1 MDYGGDALGAERR
14 PEKGNSEQPNPY
26 DWSTTAAQLKNADIP
41 VGAYI
46 KTGSGKVRKVRADEI
61 KWAKNEARRKGI
73 SGKAAAPEAKPAAAH
88 PPEPPV
94 FREDFETADSGGAVA
109 ESEED
114 TTPGRRNRNRTAMPP
129 AEAGRRS
136 RARFQ
141 TAQGRRRRNSH
152 NRDFTRVTL
161 SRGR

>member
-1 MDYGGDALGAERR
+1 MNKTTLFRAAVVMMTAWIAAGTLWAQSGG
-14 PEKGNSEQPNPY
+14 PKKGTQSNPY

-41 VGAYI
+41 VRAYI

-73 SGKAAAPEAKPAAAH
+73 SGKIAAPEAKPAAAH

-94 FREDFETADSGGAVA
+94 FREDFETADSGSAVA

-114 TTPGRRNRNRTAMPP
+114 TT
-129 AEAGRRS
+129 
-136 RARFQ
+136 
-141 TAQGRRRRNSH
+141 
-152 NRDFTRVTL
+152 
-161 SRGR
+161 